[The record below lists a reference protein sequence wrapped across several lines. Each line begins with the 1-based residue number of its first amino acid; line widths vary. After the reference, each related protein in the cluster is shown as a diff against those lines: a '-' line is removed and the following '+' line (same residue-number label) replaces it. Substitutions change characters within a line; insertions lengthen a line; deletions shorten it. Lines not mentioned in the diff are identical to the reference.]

1 MLENGLS
8 GREQR
13 FSVGLH
19 VISGEHGAV
28 VTGEADKAALYE
40 MSTCASL
47 KIVQLSE
54 QAAFDG
60 ETPPAI
66 THSSEVSWRLI
77 ARKTAVI
84 INKSLEVR
92 ELKPSR

>member
-28 VTGEADKAALYE
+28 VTGEADKAAL
-40 MSTCASL
+40 
-47 KIVQLSE
+47 
-54 QAAFDG
+54 
-60 ETPPAI
+60 
-66 THSSEVSWRLI
+66 
-77 ARKTAVI
+77 
-84 INKSLEVR
+84 
-92 ELKPSR
+92 